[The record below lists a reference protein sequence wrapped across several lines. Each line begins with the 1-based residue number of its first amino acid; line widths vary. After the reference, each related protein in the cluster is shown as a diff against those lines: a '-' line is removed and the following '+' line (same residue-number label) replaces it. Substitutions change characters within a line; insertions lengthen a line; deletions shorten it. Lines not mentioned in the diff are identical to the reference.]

1 MQPTTPNPFR
11 ILVVED
17 EPDIREMLVACLS
30 QEAEVEG
37 AADGQEA
44 LELLARGPTPSV
56 ILLDLRMPRLSGE
69 GVLRALDQ
77 VPVHPPVVTMSACTR
92 QRPRGAAAHL
102 DKPFTI
108 EDALAV
114 LRRACL
120 EAADPAGA
128 EQVHPESAVD
138 GLRATRPP
146 AGGPPARAPAP
157 PPR

>member
-1 MQPTTPNPFR
+1 MHPTTPNPLR

-17 EPDIREMLVACLS
+17 EPDIREMLVTCLS
-30 QEAEVEG
+30 QEAQVDG

-77 VPVHPPVVTMSACTR
+77 APIHPPVVTMSACTHR
-92 QRPRGAAAHL
+92 PPRGAAAHL
-102 DKPFTI
+102 EKPFTI

-114 LRRACL
+114 LRRVCL
-120 EAADPAGA
+120 EAGDRAAGA
-128 EQVHPESAVD
+128 EPVAD
-138 GLRATRPP
+138 ALRATRPS
-146 AGGPPARAPAP
+146 AGCPSARAPAP

>member
-1 MQPTTPNPFR
+1 MQPTSPNALR

-30 QEAEVEG
+30 QEAQVEG

-77 VPVHPPVVTMSACTR
+77 APARPPVVTMSACTR
-92 QRPRGAAAHL
+92 RAPRGAAAHL

-114 LRRACL
+114 LRRVCL
-120 EAADPAGA
+120 EAGDQAAGA
-128 EQVHPESAVD
+128 EPTPDA
-138 GLRATRPP
+138 LRATRPAAGCP
-146 AGGPPARAPAP
+146 AARAPAP
-157 PPR
+157 PLR